1 MRLVVA
7 DTGPLNYLVL
17 IEAIDVLP
25 KLFERIF
32 VLAAVHD
39 ELAHA
44 DAPGAVRVWIA
55 HLPAWLEVRPNPG
68 RSGNDATETDLDEGE
83 RAAIAL
89 ARAIGA
95 DLILMDDRAGVAVAY
110 RHGLMVTGTLGVLD
124 LAARRGLI
132 DLAATFARLKVTN
145 FRYRPEIMDALLAQ
159 HVARSTTPAR
169 S

>member
-25 KLFERIF
+25 KLFETIF
-32 VLAAVHD
+32 VPRAVHD

-44 DAPGAVRVWIA
+44 DAPATVRAWIA
-55 HLPAWLEVRPNPG
+55 QLPAWLEVRPNPDWNT
-68 RSGNDATETDLDEGE
+68 NDATGAALDEGE

-89 ARAIGA
+89 ALAIGA

-110 RHGLMVTGTLGVLD
+110 RQGLAVTGTLGLLD

-132 DLAATFARLKVTN
+132 DLAAAFGRLKATN

-159 HVARSTTPAR
+159 QPKKQK
-169 S
+169 